1 MANDHTTN
9 SRTTHINDIQVVER
23 MVRAEETVKTVA
35 GKLQS
40 YIHQES
46 KKNNEMRSEI
56 SLLIGKVDNISTNL
70 SKEHKIIKSEIEEFV
85 DKYYLSEKD
94 YFERT
99 LGQNNLID
107 LKIIKSKYE
116 VIKIMS
122 TVGGAIVATLAIC
135 QWLYIDLSGYSLVVE
150 PVKKVVAG

>member
-9 SRTTHINDIQVVER
+9 SRTEHINDIQVVER

-56 SLLIGKVDNISTNL
+56 SLLIGKVDQISTNL
-70 SKEHKIIKSEIEEFV
+70 SREHKIIKNEIEEFV

-150 PVKKVVAG
+150 PVKKVIAG